1 MITSL
6 LLMNTA
12 WSASFGSKT
21 RGAVGFLAIA
31 GCLALGGSI
40 LAAPPA
46 PPVTSTGAPHPS
58 APIVKVAGM
67 TLEIRSGRV
76 VITEV
81 AKGSAAD
88 RAGVLPLDVVLV
100 ANDRSLVDLDPI
112 TPQQVLGLLV
122 QERTLRT
129 RMVLG
134 RGAGTLSVDLP
145 EDLDEPPPAAAPPLL
160 GPGVEAPPFSG
171 RDLHGRE
178 ISLKDRRGGLVLID
192 FWASTCPPCERAVI
206 PLRRIAEQFKD
217 RLTIVGV
224 GLDVDRKAYEAFVYN
239 HHLPG
244 DQLFDG
250 EGWGGPIASQ
260 YGVKESGI
268 PFYVLVDRGGAIAA
282 IGTSLDTIESTIVR
296 LAGPDR

>member
-1 MITSL
+1 MITSFV
-6 LLMNTA
+6 MNTA
-12 WSASFGSKT
+12 WDGSFGSKVK
-21 RGAVGFLAIA
+21 GAVRSLAMT
-31 GCLALGGSI
+31 GCLAVGGSI

-46 PPVTSTGAPHPS
+46 PPITSTGAPHPS
-58 APIVKVAGM
+58 APVVKVAGM

-76 VITEV
+76 VVTDV

-88 RAGVLPLDVVLV
+88 RAGVQPLDVVLV

-112 TPQQVLGLLV
+112 SPQQVLGLLV

-145 EDLDEPPPAAAPPLL
+145 EDPVEPPAAVTSPVL
-160 GPGVEAPPFSG
+160 GPGVEAPAFSG
-171 RDLHGRE
+171 HDIHGKE
-178 ISLKDRRGGLVLID
+178 VSLKDRRGRLVLID

-217 RLTIVGV
+217 RLTIVGI

-250 EGWGGPIASQ
+250 ESWGGPIPAL
-260 YGVKESGI
+260 YGVKETGI
-268 PFYVLVDRGGAIAA
+268 PYYVLLDRSGAIAA
-282 IGTSLDTIESTIVR
+282 LGTSLDPIEAAIVR
-296 LAGPDR
+296 LNDSSR

>member
-1 MITSL
+1 MITSFI
-6 LLMNTA
+6 MNTA
-12 WSASFGSKT
+12 RGGSYGSGLRRAIT
-21 RGAVGFLAIA
+21 PLALA
-31 GCLALGGSI
+31 GCLAVWGSVT
-40 LAAPPA
+40 AAPPA

-58 APIVKVAGM
+58 APVVKVAGM

-76 VITEV
+76 VVTEV

-88 RAGVLPLDVVLV
+88 LAGVLPLDVVLV
-100 ANDRSLVDLDPI
+100 ANDRSLVDFDPI
-112 TPQQVLGLLV
+112 SPQQVIGLLV

-129 RMVLG
+129 RIVLG

-145 EDLDEPPPAAAPPLL
+145 EDPGEPPPAATSPVL
-160 GPGVEAPPFSG
+160 GPGVEAPLFSG
-171 RDLHGRE
+171 RDIHGRE
-178 ISLKDRRGGLVLID
+178 ISLKDRRGGPVLID

-206 PLRRIAEQFKD
+206 PIRRIAEQYKD
-217 RLTIVGV
+217 RLRIVGV

-250 EGWGGPIASQ
+250 EGWGGPIPAL

-268 PFYVLVDRGGAIAA
+268 PYYVLVDRNGGIAA
-282 IGTSLDTIESTIVR
+282 IGTRLDTIEATIVR
-296 LAGPDR
+296 LTRPDS

>member
-1 MITSL
+1 MITSF
-6 LLMNTA
+6 LMKAA
-12 WSASFGSKT
+12 WRGSFGSKA
-21 RGAVGFLAIA
+21 RGAIASLAMA
-31 GCLALGGSI
+31 GCLAVGGAI

-58 APIVKVAGM
+58 APVVKVAGM

-76 VITEV
+76 VVTEV
-81 AKGSAAD
+81 VKGSAAD
-88 RAGVLPLDVVLV
+88 RAGVLPLDVVLM
-100 ANDRSLVDLDPI
+100 ANDRSLVDFDPI
-112 TPQQVLGLLV
+112 SPQQVIGLLV

-145 EDLDEPPPAAAPPLL
+145 EDLDEPPAAAAPPLL

-171 RDLHGRE
+171 RDIRGRE

-224 GLDVDRKAYEAFVYN
+224 GMDVDRKAYEAFVYN

-250 EGWGGPIASQ
+250 EGWGGPIATL

-268 PFYVLVDRGGAIAA
+268 PSYVLVDRNGAIAA
-282 IGTSLDTIESTIVR
+282 IGTSLDTIEATIAR
-296 LAGPDR
+296 LADSNR